1 MEGRGDP
8 RLQNEVFLDAAAAR
22 RRHAVDSNY
31 NYKNEDDVSGRSSA
45 TNDDLDRN
53 CLRRSPAVDGVP
65 DRRSGVGS
73 RKTVALLKGTGGIII
88 DPRNPSSS
96 GAEERAAAAVT
107 GCLRSPGPVVSNAA
121 RRSNGKRVT
130 FDGHDAGGVG
140 NDGLIASHDKRGVVV
155 VVTAEVE
162 EKKKEDRLSSTPGVT
177 SVSCSVGCH
186 SDRLTGMPKGS
197 TTTPSV
203 AVNRHDRTKTGCFG
217 CISRKNAKSMAGK
230 RIVL

>member
-1 MEGRGDP
+1 MEGRGVP
-8 RLQNEVFLDAAAAR
+8 RLQNEVFLDAAAER

-31 NYKNEDDVSGRSSA
+31 NYKNEDDVNGRSSA
-45 TNDDLDRN
+45 TNDDFDRN
-53 CLRRSPAVDGVP
+53 CLRRSG
-65 DRRSGVGS
+65 G

-88 DPRNPSSS
+88 DPRSPSSS
-96 GAEERAAAAVT
+96 GAEERAAAAAAVT

-130 FDGHDAGGVG
+130 FDGHDAEGVG
-140 NDGLIASHDKRGVVV
+140 NDGVIASHDKRGVVV

-177 SVSCSVGCH
+177 SVSCTAGCH

-230 RIVL
+230 RIGLLVD